1 MTWKRRRREIKTDKQ
16 YRNPQAPD
24 HFLALKHNKRCFN
37 TSKAR
42 QEKSADQIGIGGAVA
57 DFPHYA
63 RQKSHST
70 AIACNSV

>member
-42 QEKSADQIGIGGAVA
+42 QEKSADQIGIGGAVTHSPPGGQERLPA
-57 DFPHYA
+57 PG
-63 RQKSHST
+63 SHRT
-70 AIACNSV
+70 